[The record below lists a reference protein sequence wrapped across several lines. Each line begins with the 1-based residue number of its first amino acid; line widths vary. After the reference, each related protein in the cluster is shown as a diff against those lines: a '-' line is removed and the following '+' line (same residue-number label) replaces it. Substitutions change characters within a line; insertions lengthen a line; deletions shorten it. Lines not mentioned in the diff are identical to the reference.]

1 MNCQIKVTTEP
12 SRFTSTNCKRVSQRM
27 RSFSFIP
34 VRHLSLFTVSI
45 GRWLSESKTKNDKKE
60 TMSTTNGCISIFSDL
75 LALLD
80 CWNARWLSSSDPN
93 VCFSR
98 IELGWTLIGT
108 IMRRSTI
115 ANSNNEPHPYP
126 SLSTTTSTD
135 LNNQQQKRSL
145 EDYGFSA
152 NLKRRR
158 HLSPQNANIDLN
170 CESDPMSSPAL
181 RKKTRAK
188 SKNQSIMNSSTLDT
202 SLETSSIVDNQTP
215 RVSSVPRLSPSVS
228 DCIPDKGMLLL
239 QFTFDWWSSLT
250 PDNSHMTHCRADVF
264 WKER

>member
-1 MNCQIKVTTEP
+1 MSIAVIAVRLVHPSSTTMFAIYRYLL
-12 SRFTSTNCKRVSQRM
+12 SRLVD
-27 RSFSFIP
+27 I
-34 VRHLSLFTVSI
+34 VRGLEQ
-45 GRWLSESKTKNDKKE
+45 WKTKKDKKE

-80 CWNARWLSSSDPN
+80 RWNALRLSSSNPN
-93 VCFSR
+93 VSFSR
-98 IELGWTLIGT
+98 LELGWTLIGT

-115 ANSNNEPHPYP
+115 ANSNNEAHP

-170 CESDPMSSPAL
+170 CEQDPMSSPAL

-188 SKNQSIMNSSTLDT
+188 SKNQSILNSSTLDT

-215 RVSSVPRLSPSVS
+215 RVSSVPRLSLSLSVS
-228 DCIPDKGMLLL
+228 DCIPNRGMLFL
-239 QFTFDWWSSLT
+239 QFTFDWWSLLT
-250 PDNSHMTHCRADVF
+250 PDNSHMTHGRADVL